1 MKRNNYV
8 VANWKMNGLTSF
20 VKIFN
25 AINKHLV
32 SKKLNN
38 PNVIVCPPYTLI
50 NTLVSSKKSKVM
62 IGAQDT
68 HELDSGA
75 YTGCVSSEMINDLGA
90 KYVIIGH
97 SERRLL
103 FGEDV
108 ELLSK
113 KILSAYKHGL
123 KVIFCIG
130 ELESEIKNRKSILRK
145 QLKSLPKKLD
155 HKK

>member
-50 NTLVSSKKSKVM
+50 NTLVSSKKSKVINLIERVKLILIIMVM
-62 IGAQDT
+62 I
-68 HELDSGA
+68 
-75 YTGCVSSEMINDLGA
+75 
-90 KYVIIGH
+90 
-97 SERRLL
+97 
-103 FGEDV
+103 
-108 ELLSK
+108 
-113 KILSAYKHGL
+113 
-123 KVIFCIG
+123 
-130 ELESEIKNRKSILRK
+130 
-145 QLKSLPKKLD
+145 
-155 HKK
+155 

>member
-50 NTLVSSKKSKVM
+50 NTL
-62 IGAQDT
+62 
-68 HELDSGA
+68 
-75 YTGCVSSEMINDLGA
+75 
-90 KYVIIGH
+90 
-97 SERRLL
+97 
-103 FGEDV
+103 
-108 ELLSK
+108 
-113 KILSAYKHGL
+113 ILSNK
-123 KVIFCIG
+123 
-130 ELESEIKNRKSILRK
+130 
-145 QLKSLPKKLD
+145 
-155 HKK
+155 